1 MILPRFLTL
10 FVVALF
16 AGARPGALAKAYYA
30 PADEMIRRAEVIA
43 IVDISHVVHAKTKAK
58 PFDYSE
64 IAHATVQ
71 QTLKGALPQ
80 KVKLYGGESFI
91 CAQVHFAPGRY
102 LVFLG
107 RAHDLLVGCNWHLS
121 VRPIKGAEVEWYAP
135 GETLKL
141 SWQRLLPVLKRI
153 ENSSATPKGL
163 GAPAEAVD
171 EKAIPSQNSF
181 VEVLG
186 DVRKPGKILWSPDL
200 TVTKAVTMCG
210 GPGWRYQ
217 RRGFIVRG
225 GERIAVLPAAIVRG
239 KEPDVKLEP
248 GDKLDLSVQ

>member
-16 AGARPGALAKAYYA
+16 AGALPDAFAKAYYA

-43 IVDISHVVHAKTKAK
+43 IVDISHVEHAKTKAK
-58 PFDYSE
+58 RFDYSE

-91 CAQVHFAPGRY
+91 CAQVHFARGRY

-121 VRPIKGAEVEWYAP
+121 VRPIKDTQVEWYVF
-135 GETLKL
+135 GKTHKL
-141 SWQRLLPVLKRI
+141 SWQRLLPVVKRI
-153 ENSSATPKGL
+153 ENLSA
-163 GAPAEAVD
+163 E
-171 EKAIPSQNSF
+171 
-181 VEVLG
+181 
-186 DVRKPGKILWSPDL
+186 
-200 TVTKAVTMCG
+200 
-210 GPGWRYQ
+210 
-217 RRGFIVRG
+217 RRRAT
-225 GERIAVLPAAIVRG
+225 R
-239 KEPDVKLEP
+239 
-248 GDKLDLSVQ
+248 